1 MNTRKLNP
9 KFSFLPLLAFL
20 PILLQ
25 PVAAQQRSA
34 TATRQPLWKIEGK
47 QATVYL
53 LGSVHLLKKEN
64 YPLAAPIGAAF
75 DQAKVVVF
83 ETDFEALEKPE
94 LQMKLLSQ
102 SALPAGET
110 LREQLSPKLYEQL
123 AAQLKETGL
132 PAEAV
137 EKFKPGMVALTIALL
152 EMQKL
157 GLDVKLGV
165 DQHFHQRAT
174 KAGKEI
180 IGLETPEFQLNLIT
194 GFSKAEGEAILKSTL
209 KNIRNLKRDL
219 DRLLKSWQTGDMKTV
234 ADLLNEALEEQPELY
249 KRLVVERNKR
259 WIPKIEELVRGDKDA
274 IVIVGTGHLA
284 GKQSVIELLEKNGL
298 KVTQQ

>member
-1 MNTRKLNP
+1 MNTPKLNP
-9 KFSFLPLLAFL
+9 KPSFLALLAFL
-20 PILLQ
+20 PLLLQ
-25 PVAAQQRSA
+25 PAAAQQRSS

-47 QATVYL
+47 SATVYL
-53 LGSVHLLKKEN
+53 LGSVHVLKKEN

-94 LQMKLLSQ
+94 LQMKLLTQ
-102 SALPAGET
+102 STLPAGET
-110 LREQLSPKLYEQL
+110 LRGQLSPKLYEQL

-132 PAEAV
+132 PVEAV
-137 EKFKPGMVALTIALL
+137 EKLKPGMVGLTIGLL

-157 GLDVKLGV
+157 GLDEKLGV
-165 DQHFHQRAT
+165 DRHFHERAR

-180 IGLETPEFQLNLIT
+180 IGLETPEFQVDLLT
-194 GFSKAEGEAILKSTL
+194 GFSKQEGEALLKSTL
-209 KNIRNLKRDL
+209 KEIGTLKREL
-219 DRLLKSWQTGDMKTV
+219 ARLLKAWQTGDMKTV
-234 ADLLNEALEEQPELY
+234 ADQLNEGLEEQPELY

-259 WIPKIEELVRGDKDA
+259 WVPKIEELVRGDKDA

-284 GKQSVIELLEKNGL
+284 GKQSVIELLEKDGL

>member
-1 MNTRKLNP
+1 MKTPRLNY
-9 KFSFLPLLAFL
+9 LPLLALL
-20 PILLQ
+20 PALLQ
-25 PVAAQQRSA
+25 PAEAQQRSA

-47 QATVYL
+47 AATVYL
-53 LGSVHLLKKEN
+53 LGSLHLLKKEN

-75 DQAKVVVF
+75 DKAKVVVF
-83 ETDFEALEKPE
+83 ETDMEALETPE
-94 LQMKLLSQ
+94 LQMKFLSK

-110 LREQLSPKLYEQL
+110 LRDQLSPKLYEQL

-137 EKFKPGMVALTIALL
+137 EKLKPGIVALTIALV

-157 GLDVKLGV
+157 GMDEKLGV
-165 DQHFHQRAT
+165 DLHFHQLAR

-180 IGLETPEFQLNLIT
+180 IGLETPDFQVDLLT
-194 GFSKAEGEAILKSTL
+194 GFSKEEGEAMLKSTL
-209 KNIRNLKRDL
+209 KDVSTLKQKL
-219 DRLLKSWQTGDMKTV
+219 GQLLKSWQTGDMKTV

-259 WIPKIEELVRGDKDA
+259 WVPKIEELARGDKDA

-284 GKQSVIELLEKNGL
+284 GKQSVIELLEKNGF

>member
-1 MNTRKLNP
+1 MNTPRLNY
-9 KFSFLPLLAFL
+9 LHLLALL
-20 PILLQ
+20 PALLQ
-25 PVAAQQRSA
+25 PAAAQPQSA

-47 QATVYL
+47 SATVYL
-53 LGSVHLLKKEN
+53 LGSVHFLKKEN

-75 DQAKVVVF
+75 DRAKVVVF
-83 ETDFEALEKPE
+83 ETDLEALEKPE
-94 LQMKLLSQ
+94 LQMKLLGKST
-102 SALPAGET
+102 LPAGET
-110 LREQLSPKLYEQL
+110 LRNQLSPKLYEQL

-137 EKFKPGMVALTIALL
+137 EKFKPSMVALTIALV

-157 GLDVKLGV
+157 GLDEKLGV
-165 DQHFHQRAT
+165 DRHFHERAR

-180 IGLETPEFQLNLIT
+180 IGLETPDFQVDLLT
-194 GFSKAEGEAILKSTL
+194 GFSKQEGEAMLKSTL
-209 KNIRNLKRDL
+209 KDISTLKQKL
-219 DRLLKSWQTGDMKTV
+219 GQLLKSWQTGDMKTV
-234 ADLLNEALEEQPELY
+234 AALLNEAMEEHPELY

-259 WIPKIEELVRGDKDA
+259 WVPKIEELARGDKDA

>member
-1 MNTRKLNP
+1 MKTPRL
-9 KFSFLPLLAFL
+9 SFHLLLAFL
-20 PILLQ
+20 PALLQ
-25 PVAAQQRSA
+25 PVEAQERST

-47 QATVYL
+47 KATVYL
-53 LGSVHLLKKEN
+53 LGSVHILKKEN
-64 YPLAAPIGAAF
+64 YPLAAPLNAAF

-83 ETDFEALEKPE
+83 ESDLEALELPAI
-94 LQMKLLSQ
+94 QMKLLSK

-110 LREQLSPKLYEQL
+110 LRDQLSPKLYQEV

-132 PAEAV
+132 PVEAV
-137 EKFKPGMVALTIALL
+137 EKLKPGMVAMTIALV

-157 GLDVKLGV
+157 GLDEKLGV
-165 DQHFHQRAT
+165 DRHFHERAR

-180 IGLETPEFQLNLIT
+180 IGLETPEYQVDLLT
-194 GFSKAEGEAILKSTL
+194 GFSKQEGEAILKSTL
-209 KNIRNLKRDL
+209 KDIRTLKEQL
-219 DRLLKSWQTGDMKTV
+219 GQMLKAWQTGDMKTV
-234 ADLLNEALEEQPELY
+234 ADLLNEAMEEEHPELY

-259 WIPKIEELVRGDKDA
+259 WVPKIEELARGDKDA

>member
-1 MNTRKLNP
+1 MKTP
-9 KFSFLPLLAFL
+9 KPSLLTLLAFL
-20 PILLQ
+20 PTLLL

-47 QATVYL
+47 AATVYL
-53 LGSVHLLKKEN
+53 LGSVHFLKEEH
-64 YPLAAPIGAAF
+64 YPLAAPIVAAF
-75 DQAKVVVF
+75 DKAKVAVF
-83 ETDFEALEKPE
+83 ETDIEALEKPE
-94 LQMKLLSQ
+94 LQMKLLTK

-110 LREQLSPKLYEQL
+110 LRDQLSPKLYEQL

-137 EKFKPGMVALTIALL
+137 QKLKPGMVALTIALV

-157 GLDVKLGV
+157 GLDEKLGV
-165 DQHFHQRAT
+165 DRHFHELAR

-180 IGLETPEFQLNLIT
+180 IALETPDFQVDLLT
-194 GFSKAEGEAILKSTL
+194 GFSRQEGEAIVKSTL
-209 KNIRNLKRDL
+209 KDIGALKQKL
-219 DRLLKSWQTGDMKTV
+219 GQMLKAWQTGDMKTV
-234 ADLLNEALEEQPELY
+234 ADLLNEAMEEHPELY

-259 WIPKIEELVRGDKDA
+259 WVPKIEELVRGDKNA

>member
-1 MNTRKLNP
+1 MKTPRL
-9 KFSFLPLLAFL
+9 SFLLLLAFL
-20 PILLQ
+20 PALLQ
-25 PVAAQQRSA
+25 PVEAQERST

-47 QATVYL
+47 KATVYL
-53 LGSVHLLKKEN
+53 LGSVHILRKEN
-64 YPLAAPIGAAF
+64 YPLAAPLNAAF

-83 ETDFEALEKPE
+83 ESDLEALELPAI
-94 LQMKLLSQ
+94 QMKLLSK

-110 LREQLSPKLYEQL
+110 LRDQLSPKLYQEV

-132 PAEAV
+132 PVEAV
-137 EKFKPGMVALTIALL
+137 EKLKPGLVAMTIALV

-157 GLDVKLGV
+157 GLDEKLGV
-165 DQHFHQRAT
+165 DRHFHERAR

-180 IGLETPEFQLNLIT
+180 IGLETPEFQVDLLT
-194 GFSKAEGEAILKSTL
+194 GFSKQEGEAILKSTL
-209 KNIRNLKRDL
+209 KDIRTLKEQL
-219 DRLLKSWQTGDMKTV
+219 GQMLKAWQTGDMKTV
-234 ADLLNEALEEQPELY
+234 ADLLNEAMEEEHPELY

-259 WIPKIEELVRGDKDA
+259 WVPKIEELARGDKDA